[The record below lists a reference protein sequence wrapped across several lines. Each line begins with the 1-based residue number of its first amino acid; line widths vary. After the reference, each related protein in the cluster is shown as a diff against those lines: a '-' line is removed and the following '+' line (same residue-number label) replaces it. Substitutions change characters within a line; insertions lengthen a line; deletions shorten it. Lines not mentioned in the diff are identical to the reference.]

1 MTAPR
6 DLPRQHKITGVCHKP
21 DVHANPDSQSVRKCV
36 SIVPTGLADELLIVD
51 RERAVV
57 EGVLERLVHNSQV
70 GEVVCKRGAFRVG
83 ETDARQIA
91 EASQSYPRTRRCP
104 TTGTV
109 GGPACRKGSC
119 SLDAQARARRT
130 QREGC

>member
-1 MTAPR
+1 M
-6 DLPRQHKITGVCHKP
+6 
-21 DVHANPDSQSVRKCV
+21 

-57 EGVLERLVHNSQV
+57 EGVLERLVHDGQV

-91 EASQSYPRTRRCP
+91 EASQSYPRTIRCP

-109 GGPACRKGSC
+109 GGPACRRGSY
-119 SLDAQARARRT
+119 SLNTQACVRRT
-130 QREGC
+130 QRQGFRTHGFPDSSVVKVEL